1 MAKRASAYLKA
12 KERIEDRS
20 EEVEIRGSWMLGGI
34 IIVLI
39 SPREVKV

>member
-1 MAKRASAYLKA
+1 MANRALGCLEA

-20 EEVEIRGSWMLGGI
+20 EEVEIRGSWRLGGI